1 MDPHTITM
9 LYIFFAR
16 IFDVSIG
23 TMRIIL
29 IARGYKSIA
38 PVLGF
43 AEILIWLTA
52 ISKALNN
59 LQGVESYL
67 IYAAGFAAGN
77 YVGMMIEE
85 LIPIG
90 FQSIRVIT
98 KVKATE
104 IIEVFRQKDI
114 NLAIL
119 SGENMEGEVSILY
132 TVLPKK
138 EIKWALETIRKYHP
152 PAFITVE
159 DVRSYH
165 AGYLAK
171 KRSVFSRLAL
181 NKK

>member
-1 MDPHTITM
+1 MEEHTITM

-29 IARGYKSIA
+29 MSRGYKNIA
-38 PVLGF
+38 PILGF
-43 AEILIWLTA
+43 FEILIWLTA
-52 ISKALNN
+52 INKALSNI
-59 LQGVESYL
+59 QGVQSYI

-77 YVGMMIEE
+77 YVGMIIEQ

-98 KVKATE
+98 KVEADE
-104 IIEVFRQKDI
+104 IIDVFRDKGF

-119 SGENMEGEVSILY
+119 SGENLEGDVSILY

-138 EIKWALETIRKYHP
+138 EIKWALATIRKYHP

-159 DVRSYH
+159 DVRSYQ

-171 KRSVFSRLAL
+171 KHSVFSKLTL
-181 NKK
+181 KMK